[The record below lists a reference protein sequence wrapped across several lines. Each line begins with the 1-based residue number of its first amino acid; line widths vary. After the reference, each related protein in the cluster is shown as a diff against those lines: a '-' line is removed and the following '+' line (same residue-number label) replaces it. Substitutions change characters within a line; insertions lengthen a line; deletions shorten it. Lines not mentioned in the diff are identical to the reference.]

1 MATQGSVNTM
11 AEVLDKLYNLITQAK
26 TVMDADMPWLITI
39 ETMVLQKLRDPQRK
53 MQEQGLIP
61 PDTAGG
67 PQAQAMPPGMA
78 QGPPPGGPSFGP
90 PGGGDSAAAGLRG
103 MTPGMG
109 APNADELRRLLS
121 AG

>member
-11 AEVLDKLYNLITQAK
+11 SEVLDKLYNLLTQAK
-26 TVMDADMPWLITI
+26 TVMDADMPFLIQM

-53 MQEQGLIP
+53 MQEQGLLP
-61 PDTAGG
+61 PDSAGG
-67 PQAQAMPPGMA
+67 PQQQAVPPG
-78 QGPPPGGPSFGP
+78 GGGPSFGP
-90 PGGGDSAAAGLRG
+90 PGGGDSAMAGMRG